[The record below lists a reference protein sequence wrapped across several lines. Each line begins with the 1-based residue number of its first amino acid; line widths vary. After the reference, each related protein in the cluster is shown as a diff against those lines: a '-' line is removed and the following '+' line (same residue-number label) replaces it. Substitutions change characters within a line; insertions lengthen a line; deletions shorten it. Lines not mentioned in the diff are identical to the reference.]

1 MESAQKTRIVNYA
14 KTLNSKIE
22 NEDLLDFAI
31 EDCAGR
37 VLLYLGEKKLD
48 VSLERII
55 SSMVAMNYARLID
68 FSKTGEVKQAI
79 SSVSDNGQSVSY
91 SLDQKRTLTT
101 AQDDVI
107 FLGFE
112 SILKNYR
119 RICVIS

>member
-119 RICVIS
+119 RIYVIS

>member
-14 KTLNSKIE
+14 KTLNLKIE

-119 RICVIS
+119 RIRVIS

>member
-79 SSVSDNGQSVSY
+79 SSVPANGQSVSY

>member
-1 MESAQKTRIVNYA
+1 MESAQKTRIANYA

>member
-31 EDCAGR
+31 EDCAGL